1 MDNKSTSL
9 FTRLMLYLIYS
20 LLSAAI
26 TTALLGYI
34 IKFVYMKVPLPSRV
48 NYLYVYFYDN
58 YGFWNLFFIGT
69 ILLTVIYYSLAIK
82 KIASYFKLI
91 SDSVQQLS
99 EGQFDVAIPVKK
111 HGGLGPFAQNIN
123 SMEEQLK
130 LLIEEEKR
138 AVQSKN
144 ELVTNV
150 SHDLRTPLTS
160 IIGYLRLIEEDEYRD
175 EVELRYFVTIAYDKS
190 KRLNRMVNDLFEFT
204 KINNRDVALKRIRFN
219 INELLKQL
227 SAQFNPELRNAG
239 MSIEIKNPPADIMIV
254 ADPDKLMRVF
264 ENLISNAIKYGR
276 EGKKIDL
283 IVEENEQYAVVKVVN
298 YGEAIPANAI
308 PHIFDRLYRA
318 EKSRSDETGG
328 TGLGLAISKGIVE
341 LHQGEIIVSSNEAET
356 IFQVHLPLSP
366 DYSS

>member
-1 MDNKSTSL
+1 MMDKKSPSL
-9 FTRLMLYLIYS
+9 YARLISYLIYS
-20 LLSAAI
+20 FLTAAI
-26 TTALLGYI
+26 STSLIGYI
-34 IKFVYMKVPLPSRV
+34 IRYVYLKITLPSRV
-48 NYLYVYFYDN
+48 NYLYVYFNNN

-69 ILLTVIYYSLAIK
+69 IILTVIYYSLAIK
-82 KIASYFKLI
+82 KMTSYFKQI
-91 SDSVQQLS
+91 SDSVQLLS
-99 EGQFDVAIPVKK
+99 EGQFDVAIPVKN
-111 HGGLGPFAQNIN
+111 HGELGRFAQNIN

-130 LLIEEEKR
+130 SLIEEEKR

-160 IIGYLRLIEEDEYRD
+160 IIGYLRLIEEDQYRD

-219 INELLKQL
+219 VYELLKQL
-227 SAQFNPELRNAG
+227 AAQFNPELRTAG
-239 MSIEIKNPPADIMIV
+239 MSIEIKNPGADIMIG

-264 ENLISNAIKYGR
+264 ENLISNAIKYGK

-283 IVEENEQYAVVKVVN
+283 IVEEDEQYAVVKVVN

-328 TGLGLAISKGIVE
+328 TGLGLAIAKGIVE
-341 LHQGEIIVSSNEAET
+341 MHQGEIIVSSNEAET
-356 IFQVHLPLSP
+356 IFQVQLPLP
-366 DYSS
+366 MDH

>member
-1 MDNKSTSL
+1 MDKKSPSL
-9 FTRLMLYLIYS
+9 YTRLMSYLIYS
-20 LLSAAI
+20 FLSAAI
-26 TTALLGYI
+26 SMALLGYI
-34 IKFVYMKVPLPSRV
+34 IRFVYMKVPLPSRV
-48 NYLYVYFYDN
+48 NYLYVYLYDN
-58 YGFWNLFFIGT
+58 YGFWNLFFSGT
-69 ILLTVIYYSLAIK
+69 ILFTVIYYSLAIK
-82 KIASYFKLI
+82 KMTSYFTLI
-91 SDSVQQLS
+91 SNSVQQLS
-99 EGQFDVAIPVKK
+99 KGQFDITIPVKN
-111 HGGLGPFAQNIN
+111 HGGLGRFAQNIN

-130 LLIEEEKR
+130 SLIEEEKR

-160 IIGYLRLIEEDEYRD
+160 IIGYLQLIEEDQYRD
-175 EVELRYFVTIAYDKS
+175 EVELRYFVTIAFDKS

-204 KINNRDVALKRIRFN
+204 KINNRDVALKLIRFN

-227 SAQFNPELRNAG
+227 TAQFNPELRTAG
-239 MSIEIKNPPADIMIV
+239 IKIEIKNPAAEIMIE

-328 TGLGLAISKGIVE
+328 TGLGLAIAKGIVE
-341 LHQGEIIVSSNEAET
+341 LHKGEIIVSSNEAET
-356 IFQVHLPLSP
+356 IFQVQLPLP
-366 DYSS
+366 MDH